1 LIAGDVVRERLRC
14 GHDVATMK
22 VKSAAARKSAFAVSR
37 GGGAATR
44 LNRGPAR
51 RGDATRLS
59 ILDAAERCFGESG
72 FDGVSLRAITEIA
85 GVDLALVNY
94 HFGSKDNL
102 LREVIARRAR
112 VVHEERVR
120 ALELARSEAGARP
133 PSIEAVVTAFLA
145 PMLHRLIDGDPGW
158 RHYAQLTSQLDVL
171 PKFVDLTGDVLDPT
185 ALHFINA
192 LRVALPEAPQ
202 QSIYWGYMFLIGS
215 MVQVMSATGRIER
228 LSRGLC
234 RSDDLEGALGELV
247 PFVSAGLRA
256 LERQSKPQ

>member
-1 LIAGDVVRERLRC
+1 M
-14 GHDVATMK
+14 TMK
-22 VKSAAARKSAFAVSR
+22 NALSRKTARAAPSNMKPAPR
-37 GGGAATR
+37 GGR
-44 LNRGPAR
+44 SIAR
-51 RGDATRLS
+51 RGDTTRLA

-72 FDGVSLRAITEIA
+72 FDGVSLRTITALA

-94 HFGSKDNL
+94 HFGTKDNL

-112 VVHEERVR
+112 IVHDDRVR
-120 ALELARSEAGARP
+120 ALEVARHEAGTRS
-133 PSIEAVVTAFLA
+133 PSIEAIVTAFLA
-145 PMLHRLIDGDPGW
+145 PLLRRLSSGDPGW
-158 RHYAQLTSQLDVL
+158 RHYGSLASQLDVL
-171 PKFVDLTGDVLDPT
+171 PKFTGLTSDVLDPT

-192 LRVALPEAPQ
+192 LRLALPKTPP

-234 RSDDLEGALGELV
+234 RSDDIEGALRELV

-256 LERQSKPQ
+256 LGSDRK